1 MDYNLI
7 ATATFGLEAV
17 VAKELKELGYEDLK
31 TENGRVH
38 FEGDEMDI
46 AITNLWLRTADR
58 VLIKVAEF
66 KAESFEELFNKTVEI
81 DWSKYIL

>member
-58 VLIKVAEF
+58 VLIKVSDF
-66 KAESFEELFNKTVEI
+66 KAESFE
-81 DWSKYIL
+81 

>member
-46 AITNLWLRTADR
+46 RT
-58 VLIKVAEF
+58 VTTFYFIIIHIF
-66 KAESFEELFNKTVEI
+66 NSYYSFLHMSICSYVHFYYM
-81 DWSKYIL
+81 SILQKCN

>member
-46 AITNLWLRTADR
+46 AITNLWLRNADI
-58 VLIKVAEF
+58 VLIKVA
-66 KAESFEELFNKTVEI
+66 
-81 DWSKYIL
+81 

>member
-58 VLIKVAEF
+58 VLIKVA
-66 KAESFEELFNKTVEI
+66 
-81 DWSKYIL
+81 

>member
-38 FEGDEMDI
+38 FEGD
-46 AITNLWLRTADR
+46 
-58 VLIKVAEF
+58 
-66 KAESFEELFNKTVEI
+66 
-81 DWSKYIL
+81 

>member
-58 VLIKVAEF
+58 V
-66 KAESFEELFNKTVEI
+66 
-81 DWSKYIL
+81 

>member
-46 AITNLWLRTADR
+46 AITNLWLRTADWNFAW
-58 VLIKVAEF
+58 K
-66 KAESFEELFNKTVEI
+66 
-81 DWSKYIL
+81 